1 MSNIMKPMKFYLY
14 KIRINRQGYDSS
26 GRQFGVGA
34 PLYYFEPVEG
44 SSCYG
49 DSGYLRA
56 HSREQ
61 AKNMVAT
68 AIPNATFFK

>member
-1 MSNIMKPMKFYLY
+1 MKFYLY
-14 KIRINRQGYDSS
+14 RVRLNNGGYTDS
-26 GRQFGVGA
+26 GQYFGVGA

-44 SSCYG
+44 SQCHSGYH
-49 DSGYLRA
+49 SGYLRA

-68 AIPNATFFK
+68 TIPDATFYK